1 MRTAREAFLQSA
13 AKEPFGKFADTNAFD
28 VAVEYCLL
36 TFLEELP
43 AEIDPNAAW
52 TQHAKVIGAR
62 RALEILRTLHLKQE
76 PPQPYRAPTLKPP
89 K

>member
-1 MRTAREAFLQSA
+1 MQSPYRESFSKMAETSVMDEA
-13 AKEPFGKFADTNAFD
+13 A
-28 VAVEYCLL
+28 EYALL
-36 TFLEELP
+36 VFLEELP
-43 AEIDPNAAW
+43 SESDPNAAW

-76 PPQPYRAPTLKPP
+76 QPTPYKHPSLKPP